1 MAFASE
7 SMVGLKLIECG
18 IHKES
23 LALLAIPLTPL
34 QIVLPLLIAKY
45 TTGPRPLDLFSKAL
59 KYRYCGLFKYFNIV
73 FRLRNCFVFLFIC
86 MLKEL

>member
-34 QIVLPLLIAKY
+34 QIMLPLIIAKY
-45 TTGPRPLDLFSKAL
+45 TSGPRPLDILLRAFKF
-59 KYRYCGLFKYFNIV
+59 RYKPF
-73 FRLRNCFVFLFIC
+73 
-86 MLKEL
+86 